1 MMSNIGLTAKRAFPA
16 AQSIASQNLGSQ
28 TRNMAT
34 LKEIQLRLKSITN
47 ISKITKSMKM
57 IASTKTARAQRAME
71 ASRQNGIIAN
81 TTVEASGVSAAEG
94 DKKLIIVSS
103 SDKGLCGG
111 IHSSVSRYVRT
122 YIKDHPEEKVVVLG
136 DKSKSQLVRMVPN
149 NLMYSFNQIGRV
161 SPTFEESCAIATKI
175 LEEPEFA
182 FDTADIVFNKF
193 VSAISY
199 EPQVLT
205 CYSKEKFENSPNYA
219 AFEIP
224 DSVIDNYNEFL
235 FATNIHWAIVEGHAS
250 EMAAKRA
257 AMDNATSNANDL
269 IGKLTLQYNR
279 GRQAVITNQLIEV
292 ITGASAL

>member
-1 MMSNIGLTAKRAFPA
+1 MMNIGFTAKRVSPV
-16 AQSIASQNLGSQ
+16 AQSIVSQNIGNQ

-57 IASTKTARAQRAME
+57 IASTKTTRAQRAME
-71 ASRQNGIIAN
+71 ASRQNGMISN
-81 TTVEASGVSAAEG
+81 MTVEATGVTEPENS
-94 DKKLIIVSS
+94 KKLIIVSS

-111 IHSSVSRYVRT
+111 IHSSVSRYVRN
-122 YIKDHPEEKVVVLG
+122 YIRDHPEEKVVVLG
-136 DKSKSQLVRMVPN
+136 DKSKSQLMRMVPN
-149 NLMYSFNQIGRV
+149 NLIYSFNQIGRV
-161 SPTFEESCAIATKI
+161 APTFEESCAIATKI
-175 LEEPEFA
+175 LEDPEFS
-182 FDTADIVFNKF
+182 FDTADIIYNKF

-199 EPQVLT
+199 EATVLK
-205 CYSKEKFENSPNYA
+205 CYSKEQLENAPNFA
-219 AFEIP
+219 AFEVP
-224 DSVIDNYNEFL
+224 DGVMDNYNEFL
-235 FATNIHWAIVEGHAS
+235 LATNVHWAIVEGHAS

-257 AMDNATSNANDL
+257 AMDNATSNAQDL